1 MSASPLESMPNSL
14 SAEQAVLG
22 GLMLDNCCWDEVA
35 DRIVAD
41 DFYTNAHREIFS
53 EMERLLS
60 HGKPIDLITLAE
72 ALEQNGKL
80 ERAGGFAYLAEMS
93 KNTPSAANIC
103 AYADIVRE
111 RAVVREMI
119 SVANEIAEAGYAQ
132 DGRGSNELL
141 DMAERRVFEIAEKRQ
156 KSGSGPK
163 DIASILDATVSR
175 IEELFQRPH
184 DGVTGLDT
192 GFTDLNKKTAGLQSS
207 DLIIVAARPSMGKPT
222 FAMNLVENAA
232 VRNDKPVLVF
242 SLEMPSHQLMMRSLA
257 SLARVDQTRIRTG
270 QLNDEDWARVSGAM
284 GILLD
289 KQNIFIDDS
298 SALTPTELRSRARRV
313 YKENGGL
320 SMIMID
326 YLQLMRVPELQDN
339 RTLEIAEISRSLKAL
354 AKELQV
360 PVVALSQLNR
370 SLEQRADKRPVNSDL
385 RESGAIEQDADLIM
399 FLYRDE
405 VYHPDSEMKGIAE
418 VIIGKQRN
426 GPIGTVRL
434 AFNGQYSRFDNYA
447 GADWQEDY

>member
-22 GLMLDNCCWDEVA
+22 GLMLDNCRWDEVA

-41 DFYTNAHREIFS
+41 DFYTSAHREIFS

-192 GFTDLNKKTAGLQSS
+192 GFTDLNKKTAGLQPS
-207 DLIIVAARPSMGKPT
+207 DLIIVAARPSMGT
-222 FAMNLVENAA
+222 AA
-232 VRNDKPVLVF
+232 KFIGIGRCYLR
-242 SLEMPSHQLMMRSLA
+242 HQLLWPSSSICSSCSWASSHAISHSSRPDLA
-257 SLARVDQTRIRTG
+257 LACCCRQAV
-270 QLNDEDWARVSGAM
+270 N
-284 GILLD
+284 
-289 KQNIFIDDS
+289 
-298 SALTPTELRSRARRV
+298 SAL
-313 YKENGGL
+313 
-320 SMIMID
+320 
-326 YLQLMRVPELQDN
+326 
-339 RTLEIAEISRSLKAL
+339 
-354 AKELQV
+354 
-360 PVVALSQLNR
+360 
-370 SLEQRADKRPVNSDL
+370 
-385 RESGAIEQDADLIM
+385 
-399 FLYRDE
+399 
-405 VYHPDSEMKGIAE
+405 
-418 VIIGKQRN
+418 
-426 GPIGTVRL
+426 RL
-434 AFNGQYSRFDNYA
+434 
-447 GADWQEDY
+447 